1 MFLGCKRIALN
12 VQMKLYNIALKTIV
26 ISAKAIVTVFVKSQN
41 NPKNLF
47 ESIEESKSEKPVSS
61 TEDWGK

>member
-1 MFLGCKRIALN
+1 
-12 VQMKLYNIALKTIV
+12 MKLYNIALKTIV
-26 ISAKAIVTVFVKSQN
+26 ISSKAIVTVSVKSPN